1 MSCSQPP
8 RSKNLDQYLKWD
20 FILQPDLLYSL
31 VTADKVKWSR
41 SLNCFS
47 TALKIWQNLRGKVKK
62 SNLMDMSLGLSIAKV
77 NALPVELY
85 LLPLKS
91 RSCLL
96 LIEHAGG

>member
-1 MSCSQPP
+1 MVKIIKLLLNS
-8 RSKNLDQYLKWD
+8 SKNLAEFERK
-20 FILQPDLLYSL
+20 
-31 VTADKVKWSR
+31 
-41 SLNCFS
+41 
-47 TALKIWQNLRGKVKK
+47 GEK